1 VEQQQTWRFDDFDN
15 GPDEGIDKRFFIRV
29 ACPFMIST
37 SGEGMQKEV
46 SHFISSP
53 SQYTVRGVR
62 VFTPSDSDCPVSIVA
77 PLNLVASATLA
88 LKAVVSSEKFGAS
101 VFGISRS
108 TQHTHVRGV
117 RAFTPLDS
125 DCPVSIVAPL
135 HLVASATL
143 ALKAVVSSEDFGES
157 VFGISRSTQHTHAH
171 VHAPEIVITFT
182 SLDCSGCPFICL
194 HLSFVASATL
204 AAVTVVSSED
214 IDARV
219 LNISHT
225 QLHAHIHAPVRGFR
239 YLFASWFSD
248 FSVSILAS
256 LLLVASATLAVKAVV
271 SSEGFG
277 TLISGSCST
286 QHVHIRLLAF
296 TSILSGVLLAFTSI
310 LSGCLVSMLAPFHLV
325 ASATLAAKAVV
336 SSEGFGVGYG
346 WVVSDSQAGALR
358 LPRLR
363 ARTFL
368 FVASATLAAKAGV
381 GQAH

>member
-1 VEQQQTWRFDDFDN
+1 VVLQQTWRFDEFDN
-15 GPDEGIDKRFFIRV
+15 GPDERIDKRYFIRV

-46 SHFISSP
+46 SHFICSP
-53 SQYTVRGVR
+53 SQHTHDRRVR
-62 VFTPSDSDCPVSIVA
+62 V
-77 PLNLVASATLA
+77 
-88 LKAVVSSEKFGAS
+88 
-101 VFGISRS
+101 
-108 TQHTHVRGV
+108 
-117 RAFTPLDS
+117 FTPLDS

-135 HLVASATL
+135 HLVASVTL
-143 ALKAVVSSEDFGES
+143 ALKAVVSSEKFGAS
-157 VFGISRSTQHTHAH
+157 VFDIPRSTQHTHAH
-171 VHAPEIVITFT
+171 VHVHEISITFT

-219 LNISHT
+219 LNISRT
-225 QLHAHIHAPVRGFR
+225 LLYAHFHAPARGFR
-239 YLFASWFSD
+239 YLFASWFSG
-248 FSVSILAS
+248 FPVSILAS
-256 LLLVASATLAVKAVV
+256 LLLVVSATLAVKAVV

-277 TLISGSCST
+277 TLIFGISCSSY
-286 QHVHIRLLAF
+286 
-296 TSILSGVLLAFTSI
+296 TSFPP
-310 LSGCLVSMLAPFHLV
+310 GCLVSMLAPFHLV

-336 SSEGFGVGYG
+336 SSEVFGALVFG
-346 WVVSDSQAGALR
+346 WVVSSSQAGVLR